1 MEPLDGY
8 RIVDFGTAL
17 VGGVAPRMLAE
28 LGAEVIKVESRA
40 RLDGFRLG
48 RPVLGDEATQADESL
63 WIELQPSMQSAGR
76 DKLSVTLN
84 MNKPEGLDLVKRLIA
99 KSDAAMNNYSPGVL
113 QRRGLDYESLRAIKP
128 DIIVL
133 SMPGA
138 GETGPLRDY
147 VSYAMTA
154 EALSGMGGL
163 AGYEDGPLLGHL
175 PIAWGDVVN
184 AISGALAVV
193 TALHHRNETGQ
204 GQYIEAAQ
212 LEASAALM
220 GVPYLDYLMNGRIA
234 APQGNFHPMM
244 VPHNNYPTQDDRW
257 VAIAVHSEQEWL
269 AFCGATG
276 HEEWSSDP
284 QFQDLAA
291 RLEHDDE
298 LDRLVSEWTRERSSD
313 EVVRRLQEQG
323 IAATPVLTTDD
334 QAADDYFF
342 DRGAFVDVE
351 HPLLG
356 RLELPGKTVPIG
368 EMPHSARPAPMLGQH
383 NGYVLGEILGLST
396 ADIDRLVE
404 EEVVY

>member
-63 WIELQPSMQSAGR
+63 WIELQPSLQSAGR

-113 QRRGLDYESLRAIKP
+113 QRRGLDYDSLRAIKP

-154 EALSGMGGL
+154 EALSGVGGL

-175 PIAWGDVVN
+175 PMGWGDVVN

-220 GVPYLDYLMNGRIA
+220 GVQYLDYLMNGRIA

-244 VPHNNYPTQDDRW
+244 APHNNYPTQDDRW

-269 AFCGATG
+269 AFCGATD

-284 QFQDLAA
+284 RFQDLAA
-291 RLEHDDE
+291 RLEHDE

-323 IAATPVLTTDD
+323 IAATLVLTTDD

>member
-84 MNKPEGLDLVKRLIA
+84 MNQPEGLDLVKRLIA

-154 EALSGMGGL
+154 EALSGMGRSRRVRGW
-163 AGYEDGPLLGHL
+163 P
-175 PIAWGDVVN
+175 
-184 AISGALAVV
+184 
-193 TALHHRNETGQ
+193 
-204 GQYIEAAQ
+204 
-212 LEASAALM
+212 
-220 GVPYLDYLMNGRIA
+220 
-234 APQGNFHPMM
+234 
-244 VPHNNYPTQDDRW
+244 
-257 VAIAVHSEQEWL
+257 
-269 AFCGATG
+269 
-276 HEEWSSDP
+276 
-284 QFQDLAA
+284 AA
-291 RLEHDDE
+291 RAPA
-298 LDRLVSEWTRERSSD
+298 DRVG
-313 EVVRRLQEQG
+313 RRGQR
-323 IAATPVLTTDD
+323 D
-334 QAADDYFF
+334 
-342 DRGAFVDVE
+342 
-351 HPLLG
+351 LG
-356 RLELPGKTVPIG
+356 RAGGGDGAASSQRDWAGAVYRG
-368 EMPHSARPAPMLGQH
+368 GHSWKR
-383 NGYVLGEILGLST
+383 
-396 ADIDRLVE
+396 RRR
-404 EEVVY
+404 